1 MLDQLVQDMRRPI
14 LMIKYEGLIADY
26 EELRRLVME
35 MRSQMGGLC
44 APYNWAP
51 GLGDDQPPPPT
62 SPLF

>member
-1 MLDQLVQDMRRPI
+1 MLDQQVQDQI
-14 LMIKYEGLIADY
+14 THLNDKYKRLTTDY
-26 EELRRLVME
+26 EELRRLIME

>member
-1 MLDQLVQDMRRPI
+1 MLDQQVQDQI
-14 LMIKYEGLIADY
+14 THLNDKYKRLTTDY

-44 APYNWAP
+44 APYNWVP